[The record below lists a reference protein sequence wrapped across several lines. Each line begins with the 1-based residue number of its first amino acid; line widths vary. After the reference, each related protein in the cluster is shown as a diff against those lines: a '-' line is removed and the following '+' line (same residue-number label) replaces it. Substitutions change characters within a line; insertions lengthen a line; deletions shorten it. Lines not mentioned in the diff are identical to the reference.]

1 MEEFI
6 QNMIA
11 KVGIDE
17 ATARK
22 VMDFIQENAGQL
34 PGLIA
39 SSGITDKL
47 PGGIGDALEGFL
59 GGEQK

>member
-6 QNMIA
+6 QNMVA

-17 ATARK
+17 AKARK
-22 VMDFIQENAGQL
+22 VMDFIQENAGQI
-34 PGLIA
+34 PGLLA
-39 SSGITDKL
+39 SSGIADKL

-59 GGEQK
+59 GGDKT